1 MEDFSWLC
9 SLRERRLMGS
19 VCLQDWI
26 QDPGPGLCGAC
37 NSTRDV
43 GRKRPGWLA
52 GGTRTVESWQP
63 SEGKAK
69 LQFVKK
75 KFSVK
80 QLS

>member
-1 MEDFSWLC
+1 MQDFSWLC

-43 GRKRPGWLA
+43 GRKRPG
-52 GGTRTVESWQP
+52 
-63 SEGKAK
+63 
-69 LQFVKK
+69 
-75 KFSVK
+75 
-80 QLS
+80 